1 MEQFYS
7 WIQAII
13 FYMIFMNFMTNL
25 LPGKAYARYVR
36 LFMGMVLI
44 LLVIR
49 PLTGSLR
56 LDEQLARCFEEI
68 SFQKEAGE
76 LQGQLEEI
84 ERQRFETIA
93 DEYEK
98 TVSAQAEA
106 RLEKSGYGGAQ
117 VKASVD
123 REQGSD
129 SFGMIEEM
137 EVSVGDVEAWEYSAG
152 EMPES
157 DEINNQLKQLEK
169 TQQLKQTKQS
179 EKEQEIRQVSIEKN
193 QIQVH
198 LGKNQRRKGKRGR
211 RDWKTAA
218 GQIPEIRTQR
228 RRLERSWQIF
238 MDWKSVILKF
248 KSGTEKKKRDQ
259 WIVLFAAGLL
269 LLLFSASGSGKPAHR
284 KEDLPVSG
292 EVLEKMDR
300 TGANDNDR
308 GRETGG
314 GNDGSGREQEEK
326 DAEASAL
333 SAYEKQLEER
343 VKELLRMT
351 EGVGEADVMIV
362 LKSSG
367 EKIIHEDQK
376 RRRASSEETD
386 SAGGTR
392 KTVDE
397 EAEKSAVFVENGSE
411 KEPIVEKEL
420 RPAVEGVVISAQGGG
435 NASVKTE
442 ISEAMQA
449 LFNIPAHKI
458 KVLKRVD

>member
-1 MEQFYS
+1 
-7 WIQAII
+7 
-13 FYMIFMNFMTNL
+13 
-25 LPGKAYARYVR
+25 
-36 LFMGMVLI
+36 
-44 LLVIR
+44 
-49 PLTGSLR
+49 
-56 LDEQLARCFEEI
+56 
-68 SFQKEAGE
+68 
-76 LQGQLEEI
+76 
-84 ERQRFETIA
+84 
-93 DEYEK
+93 
-98 TVSAQAEA
+98 
-106 RLEKSGYGGAQ
+106 
-117 VKASVD
+117 
-123 REQGSD
+123 
-129 SFGMIEEM
+129 
-137 EVSVGDVEAWEYSAG
+137 
-152 EMPES
+152 
-157 DEINNQLKQLEK
+157 
-169 TQQLKQTKQS
+169 
-179 EKEQEIRQVSIEKN
+179 
-193 QIQVH
+193 
-198 LGKNQRRKGKRGR
+198 
-211 RDWKTAA
+211 
-218 GQIPEIRTQR
+218 
-228 RRLERSWQIF
+228 

-248 KSGTEKKKRDQ
+248 KSGTEKKKRDR

-269 LLLFSASGSGKPAHR
+269 LLLFSASGPGKPVHG

-292 EVLEKMDR
+292 EVLEKTDR
-300 TGANDNDR
+300 TGGNDDSR
-308 GRETGG
+308 GREAGG
-314 GNDGSGREQEEK
+314 GNDGSGREPEEK

-343 VKELLRMT
+343 VKDLLRMT

-458 KVLKRVD
+458 KVLKMVD

>member
-1 MEQFYS
+1 
-7 WIQAII
+7 
-13 FYMIFMNFMTNL
+13 
-25 LPGKAYARYVR
+25 
-36 LFMGMVLI
+36 
-44 LLVIR
+44 
-49 PLTGSLR
+49 
-56 LDEQLARCFEEI
+56 
-68 SFQKEAGE
+68 
-76 LQGQLEEI
+76 
-84 ERQRFETIA
+84 
-93 DEYEK
+93 
-98 TVSAQAEA
+98 
-106 RLEKSGYGGAQ
+106 
-117 VKASVD
+117 
-123 REQGSD
+123 
-129 SFGMIEEM
+129 
-137 EVSVGDVEAWEYSAG
+137 
-152 EMPES
+152 
-157 DEINNQLKQLEK
+157 
-169 TQQLKQTKQS
+169 
-179 EKEQEIRQVSIEKN
+179 
-193 QIQVH
+193 
-198 LGKNQRRKGKRGR
+198 
-211 RDWKTAA
+211 
-218 GQIPEIRTQR
+218 
-228 RRLERSWQIF
+228 

-386 SAGGTR
+386 SAGGSR

>member
-1 MEQFYS
+1 
-7 WIQAII
+7 
-13 FYMIFMNFMTNL
+13 
-25 LPGKAYARYVR
+25 
-36 LFMGMVLI
+36 
-44 LLVIR
+44 
-49 PLTGSLR
+49 
-56 LDEQLARCFEEI
+56 
-68 SFQKEAGE
+68 
-76 LQGQLEEI
+76 
-84 ERQRFETIA
+84 
-93 DEYEK
+93 
-98 TVSAQAEA
+98 
-106 RLEKSGYGGAQ
+106 
-117 VKASVD
+117 
-123 REQGSD
+123 
-129 SFGMIEEM
+129 
-137 EVSVGDVEAWEYSAG
+137 
-152 EMPES
+152 
-157 DEINNQLKQLEK
+157 
-169 TQQLKQTKQS
+169 
-179 EKEQEIRQVSIEKN
+179 
-193 QIQVH
+193 
-198 LGKNQRRKGKRGR
+198 
-211 RDWKTAA
+211 
-218 GQIPEIRTQR
+218 
-228 RRLERSWQIF
+228 
-238 MDWKSVILKF
+238 MDWKRVILKL

-269 LLLFSASGSGKPAHR
+269 LLLLSASGSGKSVSG

-292 EVLEKMDR
+292 
-300 TGANDNDR
+300 AAW
-308 GRETGG
+308 RETDTTDENGNGG
-314 GNDGSGREQEEK
+314 DTEAGKGKYDSGREPEEEK
-326 DAEASAL
+326 LQETFQKSGQREEEEASSL

-376 RRRASSEETD
+376 RRRASSEEAD

-411 KEPIVEKEL
+411 KAPIVEKEL

>member
-1 MEQFYS
+1 
-7 WIQAII
+7 
-13 FYMIFMNFMTNL
+13 
-25 LPGKAYARYVR
+25 
-36 LFMGMVLI
+36 
-44 LLVIR
+44 
-49 PLTGSLR
+49 
-56 LDEQLARCFEEI
+56 
-68 SFQKEAGE
+68 
-76 LQGQLEEI
+76 
-84 ERQRFETIA
+84 
-93 DEYEK
+93 
-98 TVSAQAEA
+98 
-106 RLEKSGYGGAQ
+106 
-117 VKASVD
+117 
-123 REQGSD
+123 
-129 SFGMIEEM
+129 
-137 EVSVGDVEAWEYSAG
+137 
-152 EMPES
+152 
-157 DEINNQLKQLEK
+157 
-169 TQQLKQTKQS
+169 
-179 EKEQEIRQVSIEKN
+179 
-193 QIQVH
+193 
-198 LGKNQRRKGKRGR
+198 
-211 RDWKTAA
+211 
-218 GQIPEIRTQR
+218 
-228 RRLERSWQIF
+228 
-238 MDWKSVILKF
+238 MDWKSVISKF

-259 WIVLFAAGLL
+259 WIALFAAGLL
-269 LLLFSASGSGKPAHR
+269 LLLFSASGPGKSASGKG
-284 KEDLPVSG
+284 DLPVSG
-292 EVLEKMDR
+292 EVLEKTDR

-376 RRRASSEETD
+376 RRRASSEEAD

-397 EAEKSAVFVENGSE
+397 EAEKSVVFVENGSE
-411 KEPIVEKEL
+411 KAPIVEKEL

>member
-56 LDEQLARCFEEI
+56 LDEQLARC
-68 SFQKEAGE
+68 
-76 LQGQLEEI
+76 
-84 ERQRFETIA
+84 FETIA

-198 LGKNQRRKGKRGR
+198 LGNKEESEEKGEE
-211 RDWKTAA
+211 
-218 GQIPEIRTQR
+218 GQE
-228 RRLERSWQIF
+228 RLENSCGA
-238 MDWKSVILKF
+238 D
-248 KSGTEKKKRDQ
+248 
-259 WIVLFAAGLL
+259 
-269 LLLFSASGSGKPAHR
+269 
-284 KEDLPVSG
+284 
-292 EVLEKMDR
+292 
-300 TGANDNDR
+300 TGDP
-308 GRETGG
+308 
-314 GNDGSGREQEEK
+314 
-326 DAEASAL
+326 DAEAAIRKEL
-333 SAYEKQLEER
+333 ADFYGLEER
-343 VKELLRMT
+343 H
-351 EGVGEADVMIV
+351 I
-362 LKSSG
+362 
-367 EKIIHEDQK
+367 KIQIRD
-376 RRRASSEETD
+376 
-386 SAGGTR
+386 
-392 KTVDE
+392 
-397 EAEKSAVFVENGSE
+397 
-411 KEPIVEKEL
+411 
-420 RPAVEGVVISAQGGG
+420 
-435 NASVKTE
+435 
-442 ISEAMQA
+442 
-449 LFNIPAHKI
+449 
-458 KVLKRVD
+458 

>member
-1 MEQFYS
+1 
-7 WIQAII
+7 
-13 FYMIFMNFMTNL
+13 
-25 LPGKAYARYVR
+25 
-36 LFMGMVLI
+36 
-44 LLVIR
+44 
-49 PLTGSLR
+49 
-56 LDEQLARCFEEI
+56 
-68 SFQKEAGE
+68 
-76 LQGQLEEI
+76 
-84 ERQRFETIA
+84 
-93 DEYEK
+93 
-98 TVSAQAEA
+98 
-106 RLEKSGYGGAQ
+106 
-117 VKASVD
+117 
-123 REQGSD
+123 
-129 SFGMIEEM
+129 
-137 EVSVGDVEAWEYSAG
+137 
-152 EMPES
+152 
-157 DEINNQLKQLEK
+157 
-169 TQQLKQTKQS
+169 
-179 EKEQEIRQVSIEKN
+179 
-193 QIQVH
+193 
-198 LGKNQRRKGKRGR
+198 
-211 RDWKTAA
+211 
-218 GQIPEIRTQR
+218 
-228 RRLERSWQIF
+228 

-308 GRETGG
+308 GRE
-314 GNDGSGREQEEK
+314 QEEK

-343 VKELLRMT
+343 VTELLRMT

>member
-56 LDEQLARCFEEI
+56 LDEQLARRFEEI

-98 TVSAQAEA
+98 TVSAQAEE

-117 VKASVD
+117 VKVSVD

-137 EVSVGDVEAWEYSAG
+137 EVSVEDVEAWEYSAG

-198 LGKNQRRKGKRGR
+198 LGNKEESEEKGEE
-211 RDWKTAA
+211 
-218 GQIPEIRTQR
+218 GQ
-228 RRLERSWQIF
+228 
-238 MDWKSVILKF
+238 K
-248 KSGTEKKKRDQ
+248 GTEN
-259 WIVLFAAGLL
+259 
-269 LLLFSASGSGKPAHR
+269 SGGA
-284 KEDLPVSG
+284 D
-292 EVLEKMDR
+292 
-300 TGANDNDR
+300 TGDP
-308 GRETGG
+308 
-314 GNDGSGREQEEK
+314 
-326 DAEASAL
+326 DAEAAIRKEL
-333 SAYEKQLEER
+333 ADFYGLEER
-343 VKELLRMT
+343 H
-351 EGVGEADVMIV
+351 I
-362 LKSSG
+362 
-367 EKIIHEDQK
+367 KIQIRD
-376 RRRASSEETD
+376 
-386 SAGGTR
+386 
-392 KTVDE
+392 
-397 EAEKSAVFVENGSE
+397 
-411 KEPIVEKEL
+411 
-420 RPAVEGVVISAQGGG
+420 
-435 NASVKTE
+435 
-442 ISEAMQA
+442 
-449 LFNIPAHKI
+449 
-458 KVLKRVD
+458 

>member
-1 MEQFYS
+1 MRHRERTEPAMEQFYS
-7 WIQAII
+7 WIQTII

-56 LDEQLARCFEEI
+56 LDEQLARRFEEI

-98 TVSAQAEA
+98 TVSAQAEE

-117 VKASVD
+117 VKVSVD

-169 TQQLKQTKQS
+169 TQQTKQS

-193 QIQVH
+193 HIQVH
-198 LGKNQRRKGKRGR
+198 LGNKEESEEKGEE
-211 RDWKTAA
+211 
-218 GQIPEIRTQR
+218 GQE
-228 RRLERSWQIF
+228 RLENSCGA
-238 MDWKSVILKF
+238 D
-248 KSGTEKKKRDQ
+248 
-259 WIVLFAAGLL
+259 
-269 LLLFSASGSGKPAHR
+269 
-284 KEDLPVSG
+284 
-292 EVLEKMDR
+292 
-300 TGANDNDR
+300 TGDP
-308 GRETGG
+308 
-314 GNDGSGREQEEK
+314 
-326 DAEASAL
+326 DAEAAIRKEL
-333 SAYEKQLEER
+333 ADFYGLEER
-343 VKELLRMT
+343 H
-351 EGVGEADVMIV
+351 I
-362 LKSSG
+362 
-367 EKIIHEDQK
+367 KIQIRD
-376 RRRASSEETD
+376 
-386 SAGGTR
+386 
-392 KTVDE
+392 
-397 EAEKSAVFVENGSE
+397 
-411 KEPIVEKEL
+411 
-420 RPAVEGVVISAQGGG
+420 
-435 NASVKTE
+435 
-442 ISEAMQA
+442 
-449 LFNIPAHKI
+449 
-458 KVLKRVD
+458 

>member
-1 MEQFYS
+1 MRHRERTEPAMEQFYS

-56 LDEQLARCFEEI
+56 LDEQLARRFEEI

-117 VKASVD
+117 VKVSVD

-137 EVSVGDVEAWEYSAG
+137 EVSVEDVETWGYSAG

-193 QIQVH
+193 HIQVH
-198 LGKNQRRKGKRGR
+198 LGNKEESEEKGEE
-211 RDWKTAA
+211 
-218 GQIPEIRTQR
+218 GQE
-228 RRLERSWQIF
+228 RLENSCGA
-238 MDWKSVILKF
+238 D
-248 KSGTEKKKRDQ
+248 
-259 WIVLFAAGLL
+259 
-269 LLLFSASGSGKPAHR
+269 
-284 KEDLPVSG
+284 
-292 EVLEKMDR
+292 
-300 TGANDNDR
+300 TGDP
-308 GRETGG
+308 
-314 GNDGSGREQEEK
+314 
-326 DAEASAL
+326 DAEAAIRKEL
-333 SAYEKQLEER
+333 ADFYGLEER
-343 VKELLRMT
+343 H
-351 EGVGEADVMIV
+351 I
-362 LKSSG
+362 
-367 EKIIHEDQK
+367 KIQIRD
-376 RRRASSEETD
+376 
-386 SAGGTR
+386 
-392 KTVDE
+392 
-397 EAEKSAVFVENGSE
+397 
-411 KEPIVEKEL
+411 
-420 RPAVEGVVISAQGGG
+420 
-435 NASVKTE
+435 
-442 ISEAMQA
+442 
-449 LFNIPAHKI
+449 
-458 KVLKRVD
+458 